1 MAGAGIS
8 GVGVFSMGVGGFLV
22 YTGIRNVKVID
33 GLRAITQG
41 RVPEE
46 GPQVKT
52 PVITPGAAVGAGAAD
67 IATAI
72 TDGGQY
78 KLGAVKPWVKAAAG
92 EIGPLYGI
100 KTIYGWAAGKY
111 DHPKGLALD
120 FMTNNLG
127 APALKNPIGARL
139 AAYAWAHRARLGVT
153 YVIWDNRIISTARA
167 AEGWRPYSGDS
178 RHEDH
183 VHVSFQGVHT
193 YTPPSSGGGPKAV

>member
-8 GVGVFSMGVGGFLV
+8 GVGVFAMGAGGFLV
-22 YTGIRNVKVID
+22 YTGIRNITVID

-41 RVPEE
+41 KVPAE

-52 PVITPGAAVGAGAAD
+52 QVAAPAAGGGVSGTSVPPDPGRY
-67 IATAI
+67 T
-72 TDGGQY
+72 
-78 KLGAVKPWVKAAAG
+78 LGAVKPWVRSAAG
-92 EIGPLYGI
+92 EIGALYDI
-100 KTIYGWAAGKY
+100 KTVYGWAAGKY

-127 APALKNPIGARL
+127 APALKNPVGARL
-139 AAYAWAHRARLGVT
+139 ATYAWAHRARLGVT
-153 YVIWDNRIISTARA
+153 YVIWDNRIISVARA

-183 VHVSFQGVHT
+183 VHVSFQAVHT
-193 YTPPSSGGGPKAV
+193 YSPPVVSGGPKAV

>member
-8 GVGVFSMGVGGFLV
+8 GVGVFAMGVGGFLV
-22 YTGIRNVKVID
+22 YTGIKNVKVVD
-33 GLRAITQG
+33 GLRSFSQG
-41 RVPEE
+41 KVPAE

-52 PVITPGAAVGAGAAD
+52 PVAAAPVVGGEGISGTSVPPDPGR
-67 IATAI
+67 
-72 TDGGQY
+72 Y
-78 KLGAVKPWVKAAAG
+78 NLGAVKAWVRSAAG
-92 EIGPLYGI
+92 EIGPAYNI
-100 KTIYGWAAGKY
+100 KTIYGWAPGKY

-127 APALKNPIGARL
+127 APALKNPVGARL

-153 YVIWDNRIISTARA
+153 YVIWDNRIITTARA

-183 VHVSFQGVHT
+183 VHVSFQAVHT
-193 YTPPSSGGGPKAV
+193 YSPPVQTGGPKAV